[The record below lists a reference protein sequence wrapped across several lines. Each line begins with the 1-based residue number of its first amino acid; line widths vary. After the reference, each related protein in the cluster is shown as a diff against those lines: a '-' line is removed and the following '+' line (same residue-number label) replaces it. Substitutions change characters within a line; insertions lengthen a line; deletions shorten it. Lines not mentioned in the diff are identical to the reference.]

1 MSRSYPTVQAVEPNK
16 LAGPVRLVIE
26 NFVQPNPLDRNH
38 DKYDIGYEAAKR
50 DLLWQLRDVL
60 GPGSLPVKL

>member
-1 MSRSYPTVQAVEPNK
+1 MARSYPTVQAVEPNK
-16 LAGPVRLVIE
+16 LAGPVKLVIE
-26 NFVQPNPLDRNH
+26 NFVQPNPLDKTH